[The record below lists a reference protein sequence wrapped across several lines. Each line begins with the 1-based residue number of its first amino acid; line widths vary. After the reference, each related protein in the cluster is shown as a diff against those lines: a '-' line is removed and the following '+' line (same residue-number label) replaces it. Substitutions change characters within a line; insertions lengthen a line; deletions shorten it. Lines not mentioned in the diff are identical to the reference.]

1 MEAFWPYGGYALA
14 VDSEGAA
21 YVAGDNRMWGLSAPH
36 STISKLGP
44 QGEIAATGSIDG
56 LVKSIATGDGGGIVL
71 LGSTWVGRLSA
82 TPGAPVACPPYAGT
96 DFADTFYVARLD
108 PRSLSP
114 GYLGYLPARAAWMA
128 GPDRVV
134 AAGPYSPYST
144 LLPYA
149 VLPVGPPA
157 PGTVTCV
164 ANAANYASNAVSP
177 GELVSVF
184 GVGIGPA
191 TPTVARLDAEGN
203 IASELDGVRVFAGG
217 LPAPLLYA
225 APSQINLAMPF
236 GIAGEKARLEIYR
249 DGTRVAAFDKL
260 LVSQH
265 PGVFSADTPVR
276 GPLAALNQ
284 DGSVNNASNPAAPGS
299 IISIFVTGLG
309 AMTPPLPDGTVALRP
324 ANVPASLPQVLVNGQ
339 PAEILYIGNAPGV
352 VQGVVQINLRLP
364 DLIPP
369 AFGTQPGAP
378 YVSLKYAQGSVPAG
392 TVAVR

>member
-1 MEAFWPYGGYALA
+1 
-14 VDSEGAA
+14 
-21 YVAGDNRMWGLSAPH
+21 
-36 STISKLGP
+36 
-44 QGEIAATGSIDG
+44 
-56 LVKSIATGDGGGIVL
+56 
-71 LGSTWVGRLSA
+71 
-82 TPGAPVACPPYAGT
+82 
-96 DFADTFYVARLD
+96 
-108 PRSLSP
+108 
-114 GYLGYLPARAAWMA
+114 
-128 GPDRVV
+128 
-134 AAGPYSPYST
+134 
-144 LLPYA
+144 
-149 VLPVGPPA
+149 
-157 PGTVTCV
+157 
-164 ANAANYASNAVSP
+164 
-177 GELVSVF
+177 
-184 GVGIGPA
+184 
-191 TPTVARLDAEGN
+191 
-203 IASELDGVRVFAGG
+203 
-217 LPAPLLYA
+217 
-225 APSQINLAMPF
+225 MPF